1 VDNLKNHIKHVLIAA
16 LTSKSR
22 KMKSPNDPRH
32 KARERVIKEL
42 FGWEFN
48 SQAKIENETVK
59 KIISEINKIDEIISQ
74 AAPEWPIEKINKIDL
89 AILRLAVWE
98 LVILRKEP
106 PKVIIDEAIELAK
119 TYGSERSPAFVNG
132 VLGTVFKTYQNE

>member
-1 VDNLKNHIKHVLIAA
+1 
-16 LTSKSR
+16 
-22 KMKSPNDPRH
+22 MKTPNDPRH
-32 KARERVIKEL
+32 KAREKIIKEL

-48 SQAKIENETVK
+48 SQTQLENETVK
-59 KIISEINKIDEIISQ
+59 KIISEIKKIDKIISQ

-98 LVILRKEP
+98 LIILKKEP